1 MITTPQ
7 ARLLIVDDEALHL
20 SALCDTLEQEGYSTT
35 GFTIAKE
42 ALQALRDHEFDLLLT
57 DLMMPEMDGISFLH
71 AALEIDKT
79 LVGIVMTG
87 HATIPTA
94 VDAMKMGALDYVLK
108 PFKLSVVLP
117 VIARALK
124 VRRLRME
131 NLQLLETV
139 GIYELSMAIAFAR
152 DSGTIIRKMAEAVF
166 QQGDASSVSV
176 FLPTLDGK
184 ELYVAVSLGRNADS
198 MQGRRVPI
206 TYAISNWVARTEKL
220 FSSPEQRS
228 DVQPPIPAST
238 VTEIATDVSMPM
250 LANGK
255 LMGILNFSPDRPQ
268 RPVPPGRIKTLNILA
283 GTAASGLHAASL
295 LEELRTA
302 EQRYRRLADNAP
314 DIVFRY
320 ELLPQLRCV
329 YMSPSVKGLT
339 GYTPEDF
346 YADPELSFKLVH
358 KEDRPLL
365 EALFRGDVQ
374 GDTTTLRWQSR
385 QHAKIWIEQRHVF
398 AHDKD
403 GKLIAIEGIARD
415 ITERI
420 NLEEQLRHSQRMEA
434 VGRLAGGV
442 AHDFNNLLTVIIG
455 RAEILLGRVAD
466 ERGRRDLDLIRQTGS
481 RAAALTHQL
490 LAFSR
495 KQVLQPKVIDLKTLV
510 ADAEKMLT
518 RVIGEDIKLTVRS
531 DPGLGTVKADPGQM
545 EQVIMNLVV
554 NSRDAMPE
562 GGTITIETANADLDE
577 SYSRQHLEVRPG
589 RYVMLAVS
597 DTGQGMDAETQARIF
612 EPFFTTKDKDRGT
625 GLGLSTVYGIVQQSG
640 GEIWVYSE
648 LGQGTSFKIYLPR
661 VDEPIEAITPPEY
674 KDARGTE
681 TILVVEDEEAV
692 RELIREIL
700 QLKGYTVLEAGSP
713 HEAMSICDTHDR
725 SIDLVLTDVIMP
737 GMNGPALAGRL
748 LSRLPHVK
756 IIYMSGYTDAGIV
769 DGGLLDSG
777 HAFLQKPLSAE
788 SLVRKVREV
797 LESEATG

>member
-7 ARLLIVDDEALHL
+7 ARLLIVDDEAVHL
-20 SALCDTLEQEGYSTT
+20 NALCDTLEQEGYSTT
-35 GFTIAKE
+35 GFTAAKE
-42 ALQALRDHEFDLLLT
+42 ALQALRDQEFDLLLT
-57 DLMMPEMDGISFLH
+57 DLMMPEMDGISLLR

-124 VRRLRME
+124 VRRLRLE
-131 NLQLLETV
+131 NIQLLETV
-139 GIYELSMAIAFAR
+139 GIYELSMAIAFAL
-152 DSGTIIRKMAEAVF
+152 DSGTIIRKMADAIF

-176 FLPTLDGK
+176 FLPTPDGK

-198 MQGRRVPI
+198 IQGRRVPI
-206 TYAISNWVARTEKL
+206 THAISNWVARAEKL
-220 FSSPEQRS
+220 FSSPEELTN
-228 DVQPPIPAST
+228 VQAIPAST
-238 VTEIATDVSMPM
+238 VTEIASDVSIPM
-250 LANGK
+250 LAAGK

-268 RPVPPGRIKTLNILA
+268 RPVPLGRIKTLNILA

-329 YMSPSVKGLT
+329 YMSPSVTGLT

-358 KEDRPLL
+358 DEDRPLL
-365 EALFRGDVQ
+365 EAVFLGDVQ
-374 GDTTTLRWQSR
+374 GDTTTLRWQAPQYATIWME
-385 QHAKIWIEQRHVF
+385 QHHVF

-403 GKLIAIEGIARD
+403 GKRIAIEGIARD
-415 ITERI
+415 ITERM

-455 RAEILLGRVAD
+455 RAQILLGRVTD
-466 ERGRRDLDLIRQTGS
+466 EKVRRDLDLIRQTGS

-495 KQVLQPKVIDLKTLV
+495 KQVLQPRVIDLKTLV
-510 ADAEKMLT
+510 ADAEKLLT

-531 DPGLGTVKADPGQM
+531 DRGLGTVKADPGQM

-597 DTGQGMDAETQARIF
+597 DTGRGMDAETQAKIF
-612 EPFFTTKDKDRGT
+612 EPFFTTKDKDKGT

-640 GEIWVYSE
+640 GQIWVYSE
-648 LGQGTSFKIYLPR
+648 PGQGTTFKIYLPR
-661 VDEPIEAITPPEY
+661 VDEPIETITQPQY

-700 QLKGYTVLEAGSP
+700 ELKGYTVLEAGSP
-713 HEAMSICDTHDR
+713 HEAMSICDAHDR
-725 SIDLVLTDVIMP
+725 PIDLVITDVIMP
-737 GMNGPALAGRL
+737 GMNGTVLAGRL
-748 LSRLPHVK
+748 RSRLPHVK

-769 DGGLLDSG
+769 DSGLLASG
-777 HAFLQKPLSAE
+777 HAFLQKPLTAE
-788 SLVRKVREV
+788 SLARKVREV
-797 LESEATG
+797 LESEATA